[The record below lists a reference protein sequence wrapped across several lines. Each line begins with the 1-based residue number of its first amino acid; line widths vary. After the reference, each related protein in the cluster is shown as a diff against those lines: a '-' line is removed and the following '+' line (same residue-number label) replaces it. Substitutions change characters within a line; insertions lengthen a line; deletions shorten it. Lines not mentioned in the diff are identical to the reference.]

1 MTRKLITV
9 GVVVIVLGVV
19 FVMLGPLYILD
30 EGEQAVV
37 TRFGEIVQV
46 ETDAGLKFR
55 LPLVDQVVRYPKRI
69 QSWDGDPNRM
79 PTEEQQFIWVD
90 TTARW
95 RITDPALFYASLY
108 SVEAAYARLDEVIES
123 SVRNTIAA
131 YELAEAVR
139 DSNHILETEP
149 ELAPVSDADAD
160 ELEELEEAE
169 ELEDLLDVQDEQ
181 PSISRGRRALSD
193 EMLRTASE
201 VAPDFGVELI
211 DVVIR
216 QIRYADDLTESVY
229 DRMVS
234 ERARFAEFYRSFGE
248 GRKREILGQLES
260 EKARI
265 LSRAYRDSEEIL
277 AAAEGEAGE
286 IYSASYSQSPEFFDF
301 YRGVQSYEEI
311 VPRFRKTL
319 TTDMDY
325 FRFLHNEMGE

>member
-1 MTRKLITV
+1 MTRKLITL
-9 GVVVIVLGVV
+9 GVVVVVLGVV
-19 FVMLGPLYILD
+19 FIMLGPLYTLD

-37 TRFGEIVQV
+37 TRFGEIVQM
-46 ETDAGLKFR
+46 ETEAGLKFR
-55 LPLVDQVVRYPKRI
+55 LPIVDQVVRYPKRI

-108 SVEAAYARLDEVIES
+108 SLDAAYARLDEVIES
-123 SVRNTIAA
+123 SVRNIIAA
-131 YELAEAVR
+131 NELAEAVR
-139 DSNHILETEP
+139 DSDHILETEP
-149 ELAPVSDADAD
+149 ELAPVTDTDA
-160 ELEELEEAE
+160 EELEEADD
-169 ELEDLLDVQDEQ
+169 LEDLLDVRDDQ
-181 PSISRGRRALSD
+181 PSIQRGRRALSD
-193 EMLRTASE
+193 EMLRAASE
-201 VAPDFGVELI
+201 VAPEYGIELI

-265 LSRAYRDSEEIL
+265 LSRAYRESEEIL
-277 AAAEGEAGE
+277 AAAESEAGQ
-286 IYSASYSQSPEFFDF
+286 IYSASYSRSPEFFDF

-311 VPRFRKTL
+311 VPRFRMTL

-325 FRFLHNEMGE
+325 FRFLHNEMGD

>member
-9 GVVVIVLGVV
+9 GVVVVVLGVV
-19 FVMLGPLYILD
+19 FIMLGPLYILD

-55 LPLVDQVVRYPKRI
+55 LPMVDQVVRYPKRI
-69 QSWDGDPNRM
+69 QSWDGDPSRM

-95 RITDPALFYASLY
+95 RITDPALFYASLFGLE
-108 SVEAAYARLDEVIES
+108 SAYARLDEVIES

-131 YELAEAVR
+131 NELAEAVR
-139 DSNHILETEP
+139 ASDHILETEP
-149 ELAPVSDADAD
+149 EIAPVGDAEA
-160 ELEELEEAE
+160 EELEEADD
-169 ELEDLLDVQDEQ
+169 LEDLLDVRDEQ
-181 PSISRGRRALSD
+181 PSIARGRRALSD
-193 EMLRTASE
+193 EMLRAASE
-201 VAPDFGVELI
+201 VAPDYGIELI

-248 GRKREILGQLES
+248 GRKRETLGQLES

-265 LSRAYRDSEEIL
+265 LSRAYRESEEIL
-277 AAAEGEAGE
+277 AEAETEAGR

-325 FRFLHNEMGE
+325 FRFLHSEMGE

>member
-1 MTRKLITV
+1 MTRKLITI
-9 GVVVIVLGVV
+9 GVVVVVLAVV
-19 FVMLGPLYILD
+19 FVMLGPLYTID

-37 TRFGEIVQV
+37 TRFGEIVEV

-55 LPLVDQVVRYPKRI
+55 LPLVDQVVRYPRRI
-69 QSWDGDPNRM
+69 QSWDGAPNRM

-95 RITDPALFYASLY
+95 RITDPALFYASLF
-108 SVEAAYARLDEVIES
+108 SIDAAYARLDEVIES

-131 YELAEAVR
+131 NELAEAVR
-139 DSNHILETEP
+139 DSDHILEAEM
-149 ELAPVSDADAD
+149 ELAPVADADA
-160 ELEELEEAE
+160 EELEDADD
-169 ELEDLLDVQDEQ
+169 LEDLLDVQDEQ
-181 PSISRGRRALSD
+181 PSVANGRRALSD
-193 EMLRTASE
+193 EMLRAASE
-201 VAPDFGVELI
+201 VAPEYGIELI

-260 EKARI
+260 EKAGI

-277 AAAEGEAGE
+277 AAAETEAGE
-286 IYSASYSQSPEFFDF
+286 IYAMSYGQSPEFFDF

-325 FRFLHNEMGE
+325 FRFLHSETGE